1 VGLFRR
7 KSETYNEQML
17 RDAGLDQIRV
27 EQPTV
32 LENLGIPLGRPL
44 GGPPESD
51 AAVTVKAPGLAGEK
65 IAFTTLPEGDLLIDE
80 EEGDADVSALADA
93 VEEHVK
99 PPYRALAARQ
109 EDDVWSVVA
118 GRIEVAR
125 IDFPGANE
133 LELSHRDS
141 WKELRVDGAQSD
153 ASIPELARIGQRV
166 GPDFFVKA
174 ERLDADLWEVRVT
187 AL

>member
-1 VGLFRR
+1 VGFFRR

-17 RDAGLDQIRV
+17 RDAGLDQIQV

-32 LENLGIPLGRPL
+32 LENLGIPLGRPQ
-44 GGPPESD
+44 GGPPEWD
-51 AAVTVKAPGLAGEK
+51 ATVTVSAPGLAGEK
-65 IAFTTLPEGDLLIDE
+65 IAFTTLPEGDLVVSE
-80 EEGDADVSALADA
+80 EEGDADVSVLADA

-109 EDDVWSVVA
+109 EEDVWSVVA
-118 GRIEVAR
+118 RQIEVAK
-125 IDFPGANE
+125 IGFPGADE
-133 LELSHRDS
+133 LELSRRDS
-141 WKELRVDGAQSD
+141 WSELRVDGEQSD
-153 ASIPELARIGQRV
+153 TRIPELTRIGERV

-174 ERLDADLWEVRVT
+174 ERLDGDLWEVRAT